1 MRLDRRILGLLALI
15 AVAVS
20 VPLLLPGK
28 FHLDL
33 ATKVA
38 INAIVCVGL
47 NLLVGYAGQI
57 SLGHAGFFAIG
68 AYCSAILTTRFG
80 LPSLLALGLGAT
92 GVGLVAFVIG
102 RPILRLKGNY
112 LAMATL
118 GLGIIVYIVI
128 NRELWL
134 TGGPDGMA
142 LSAFTIGSWRL
153 RDPVLWYA
161 VVASVLVLVVWGA
174 LRLVD
179 SPAGLALRAI
189 HGSERAAEAAGIDV
203 ASAKL
208 RIFVLSAVLASLA
221 GSLYAHTD
229 RFVTPQEAGFM
240 RSIELVTMVVVGGMA
255 STYGAVVGAAI
266 LTVLPQ
272 TLTVFHDYHQ
282 IAFGGLLI
290 AMMVIA
296 PRGLAPLLAAV
307 PAWRR
312 R

>member
-1 MRLDRRILGLLALI
+1 MRPRPQTLGLLALAAI
-15 AVAVS
+15 AIA

-33 ATKVA
+33 ATKIA

-47 NLLVGYAGQI
+47 NLLIGYAGQI
-57 SLGHAGFFAIG
+57 SLGHAGFFAVG

-80 LPSLLALGLGAT
+80 LPSLLALGLGAA
-92 GVGLVAFVIG
+92 GVGLVAFLVG

-118 GLGIIVYIVI
+118 GLGLIVYIVI
-128 NRELWL
+128 NREIWL

-142 LSAFTIGSWRL
+142 LPAFALGPWRL
-153 RDPVLWYA
+153 RDPLLWYG
-161 VVASVLVLVVWGA
+161 VVASVMVAVVWGA

-203 ASAKL
+203 TSTKL
-208 RIFVLSAVLASLA
+208 RIFVLSAVLASVA

-255 STYGAVVGAAI
+255 STFGAVVGSVI
-266 LTVLPQ
+266 LTLLPQ

-282 IAFGGLLI
+282 VAFGGLLI
-290 AMMVIA
+290 TMMVVA
-296 PRGLAPLLAAV
+296 PRGLAPLLTGLWV
-307 PAWRR
+307 RR
-312 R
+312 RR